1 MLTVAGLY
9 KDFALHDGRAVK
21 ALDGVGFTIERG
33 KFYTLLGPSGCG
45 KTTTLR
51 SIAGL
56 EHPDRGLIEIDGA
69 PVFDSE
75 RHILVPSNRRRI
87 GMVFQS
93 YAIWPHMDVYE
104 NVAFPLRVASE
115 RRGEA
120 EIAKR
125 VRRALATVHLDGFER
140 RPATRLSGGQQQR
153 LALARA
159 LVVEPQLL
167 LLDEPLSNL
176 DAKLR
181 ESMRLELRRIQTEL
195 GITTVYVT
203 HDQTEALA
211 MSDRVAVMQNGRIVQ
226 QGDPQS
232 IYRRP
237 ETCFVAEFIGSTN
250 LIAGRVAGAADRY
263 GEGQVTIPGGVLR
276 CAVPRDIAPGASV
289 LVSIRPEDIVLRLGG
304 EAGAP
309 DGRNRIAGRVTECIF
324 LGSSVDHVVAIPE
337 AEIRVWSHP
346 VAAIAKGT
354 EVVVEVD
361 PARCIVLPRDD
372 HAGAAAP
379 SQEVTP

>member
-1 MLTVAGLY
+1 MLTVADLY
-9 KDFALHDGRAVK
+9 KEFVLHDGRTVT

-56 EHPDRGLIEIDGA
+56 EHPDRGRIAIDGA

-104 NVAFPLRVASE
+104 NVAFPLRVAPE
-115 RRGEA
+115 RYREA
-120 EIAKR
+120 DVADR
-125 VRRALATVHLDGFER
+125 VRRSLATVHLDGFER

-159 LVVEPQLL
+159 LVLEPQLL

-181 ESMRLELRRIQTEL
+181 ESMRLELRRIQSEL

-211 MSDRVAVMQNGRIVQ
+211 MSDMVAVMQNGRIVQ

-250 LIAGRVAGAADRY
+250 LIAGRLAGAADSY
-263 GEGQVTIPGGVLR
+263 GEGQVAIPGGVLR
-276 CAVPRDIAPGASV
+276 CAVPADIAPGAAV
-289 LVSIRPEDIVLRLGG
+289 VVSIRPEDIVLRLRGG
-304 EAGAP
+304 NAAA

-324 LGSSVDHVVAIPE
+324 LGSSVDHVIAIPE
-337 AEIRVWSHP
+337 AELRVWSHP
-346 VAAIAKGT
+346 VDAIAKGA
-354 EVVVEVD
+354 EVELEVD
-361 PARCIVLPRDD
+361 PARCVVLPRED
-372 HAGAAAP
+372 
-379 SQEVTP
+379 